1 MVSWDAL
8 NPILSLSEWIGDCA
22 RSSKLTKREPN
33 NNLPPLL
40 QRTAISNR
48 NYDEI
53 WARTDIDNEDEDNEV
68 LVLVHPRSFSTFA
81 SRWNQKY
88 SAQVQDQEHE
98 RVMEDKRSSIII
110 PNKEE
115 GELYVVSSD
124 PVLQEPGKRKRDE
137 EVTAVG
143 SDEEMYSP
151 QPSAQQ
157 KRDDG
162 GVPGTIDIMV
172 LFHHISHSKPS

>member
-1 MVSWDAL
+1 
-8 NPILSLSEWIGDCA
+8 
-22 RSSKLTKREPN
+22 
-33 NNLPPLL
+33 
-40 QRTAISNR
+40 
-48 NYDEI
+48 
-53 WARTDIDNEDEDNEV
+53 
-68 LVLVHPRSFSTFA
+68 
-81 SRWNQKY
+81 
-88 SAQVQDQEHE
+88 
-98 RVMEDKRSSIII
+98 MEDKRSSIII